1 MSTQLLTTQE
11 SLAID
16 VWVRLLRGHAAARRK
31 LSAELHSAHRLTV
44 NDYEA
49 LLLLSRSKDNVM
61 RRVDLAEALQLTA
74 SGVTRLLD
82 GLEEHGLVE
91 KATCSSDARVT
102 YAKLTKTG
110 REKLRKASSSH
121 IAGVRGAVRGA
132 LHQQA
137 SSPRSAS
144 CSAGFTSPAATQATA
159 RRSRA
164 RRGRAAEPDRRRRD
178 P

>member
-11 SLAID
+11 SPAID
-16 VWVRLLRGHAAARRK
+16 AWVRLLRGHAAARRK
-31 LSAELHSAHRLTV
+31 LSAELHSVHRLTV

-49 LLLLSRSKDNVM
+49 LLLLSRSEDNVM

-121 IAGVRGAVRGA
+121 IAGVQALFEERYTRKELATLAELLGRLPGAGGD
-132 LHQQA
+132 
-137 SSPRSAS
+137 
-144 CSAGFTSPAATQATA
+144 AGDCKP
-159 RRSRA
+159 
-164 RRGRAAEPDRRRRD
+164 
-178 P
+178 

>member
-1 MSTQLLTTQE
+1 VSTQLLTTQE
-11 SLAID
+11 SPAID
-16 VWVRLLRGHAAARRK
+16 TWVRLLRGHAAARRK
-31 LSAELHSAHRLTV
+31 LSAELHSVHRLTV

-121 IAGVRGAVRGA
+121 IAGVQALFEERYTSKELATLAELLGRLPGAGGD
-132 LHQQA
+132 
-137 SSPRSAS
+137 
-144 CSAGFTSPAATQATA
+144 AGDCKA
-159 RRSRA
+159 
-164 RRGRAAEPDRRRRD
+164 
-178 P
+178 